1 MRTCPSHNQ
10 AWLEKG
16 FPIPALYTNPSR
28 SPPPVEEPPK
38 AKPQLT
44 STEGVSAVKVVESPQ
59 STRKGNGPFSYSA
72 GRQLAWWGLDSLQR
86 GWGLAEGMGAGRGAR
101 QGQGQA
107 LATLSPGTGSRG
119 VSPPVSHA
127 QVGRQD

>member
-1 MRTCPSHNQ
+1 MRTCPSHTQ
-10 AWLEKG
+10 AWPEKE

-28 SPPPVEEPPK
+28 SPLEEPPK

-59 STRKGNGPFSYSA
+59 STRKGNGPFSSSA

-86 GWGLAEGMGAGRGAR
+86 GRGLARGPGRGRGRGRPWPHSLLGKA
-101 QGQGQA
+101 
-107 LATLSPGTGSRG
+107 PGESHHL
-119 VSPPVSHA
+119 VSHA
-127 QVGRQD
+127 QDARQD